1 VRHHERPRDIWWLL
15 GAIYRR
21 TSGEM
26 RGEYGG
32 PTRTALARI
41 VVVTVVL
48 GFAGSTLWAA
58 FKALLPTILV
68 IAAIVV
74 GLRLLRRLVQHLR
87 QG

>member
-1 VRHHERPRDIWWLL
+1 MSESEKPKDIIWLL

-32 PTRTALARI
+32 PTRTALVRI
-41 VVVTVVL
+41 WVVTVVVL
-48 GFAGSTLWAA
+48 FAGSTLWAA

-68 IAAIVV
+68 IVAVIV
-74 GLRLLRRLVQHLR
+74 GLRLLRRLLR
-87 QG
+87 R